1 MRQIYIGETGR
12 PMEERMKEQER
23 DIRLARTQTSA
34 VSGHANETVS
44 SKQLLDR
51 AVDLTSR

>member
-1 MRQIYIGETGR
+1 
-12 PMEERMKEQER
+12 MEERMKEQER
-23 DIRLARTQTSA
+23 DIRTQTSA
-34 VSGHANETVS
+34 VFGHANETVS

>member
-1 MRQIYIGETGR
+1 
-12 PMEERMKEQER
+12 MEERMKEQER
-23 DIRLARTQTSA
+23 GIRLARTQTSA
-34 VSGHANETVS
+34 VSGHANGTVS